1 MMFFCD
7 LRFCFCSPGDQEAWR
22 EAIRKQLEAE
32 LEARVHEVL
41 ASQFGRR
48 NSNRPNPRAEETPRV
63 HPSSVVVGGLRLNPV
78 EAADD
83 LAKKKETVKE
93 FDKAEDWRAAE
104 VKQKIQEI
112 MEESSK
118 ELLRPCYRE
127 QHRSLLLNHLGQNNR
142 HRLTDFLL
150 TLGRPK
156 EPVAKTLQ
164 YYSEINEKALCDFS
178 GLSISERHSF
188 FYPFTKAGFQEA
200 MKTGT
205 LPDGSILKE
214 VEPGLFRDQLGIIR
228 TRHGPFWPVDSGP
241 MLPTPVH
248 KRSVQQVTEPLQ
260 NSSAGSY
267 MSQKYFC

>member
-1 MMFFCD
+1 MNLFYFCD

-32 LEARVHEVL
+32 LEARVCEVL

-48 NSNRPNPRAEETPRV
+48 HSNRPNTRMKETSTVR
-63 HPSSVVVGGLRLNPV
+63 PSVVGGQELNPV
-78 EAADD
+78 GTANG
-83 LAKKKETVKE
+83 LAEMTEKAKE
-93 FDKAEDWRAAE
+93 FDKAEDWRTAE
-104 VKQKIQEI
+104 VRRKIQEI

-127 QHRSLLLNHLGQNNR
+127 QHRSLLLNHLGQSNR

-150 TLGRPK
+150 ALGRPK
-156 EPVAKTLQ
+156 EPVTKTLQ
-164 YYSEINEKALCDFS
+164 YYSEIKEKALCDFS
-178 GLSISERHSF
+178 GLNISERHSF

-200 MKTGT
+200 VKTGM
-205 LPDGSILKE
+205 LPDGSVLTE
-214 VEPGLFRDQLGIIR
+214 VEPGLFRDHLGIIR
-228 TRHGPFWPVDSGP
+228 TKHGPFWPIDSGP

-260 NSSAGSY
+260 NPFIGS
-267 MSQKYFC
+267 FVC